1 MIDHSKIVKAVKPIK
16 SSRANYSCKQNNRA
30 SIVEVKP
37 GKSEILN
44 KLV

>member
-1 MIDHSKIVKAVKPIK
+1 MIDHSKIVKAVKGIK
-16 SSRANYSCKQNNRA
+16 SPTADYPCKQGNRA